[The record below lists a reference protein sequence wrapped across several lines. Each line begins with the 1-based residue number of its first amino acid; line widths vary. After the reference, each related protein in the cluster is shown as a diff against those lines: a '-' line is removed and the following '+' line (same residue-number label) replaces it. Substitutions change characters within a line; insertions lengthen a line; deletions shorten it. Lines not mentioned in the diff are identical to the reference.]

1 MKKSITTRF
10 RIAAATVLLLG
21 TGTPL
26 DAQVTTRHF
35 VFFAHERERIN
46 DTAFINHP
54 NLAGAQL
61 KYTWR
66 ELEPTRDHYDF
77 ANVRA
82 DLATL
87 EKHGKKLWIQLQDVS
102 FSDRQVVPD
111 YLLVD
116 TAFHG
121 GVAREQE
128 AGRFSGLAARRWD
141 PAVRERFARLLRELG
156 REFDGRIEGVN
167 LAETAV
173 GFPDPQQFPS
183 GFTHESYAHGVRE
196 IMSAARAAF
205 PKSHVVVYANFMPG
219 GKGYLAEVYAH
230 AERIGVGVG
239 GPDILPYRPF
249 QRKNSLALIAA
260 RGPKVIAA
268 MAVQDGN
275 LADRNRETGQPITV
289 AELMAFAT
297 RELRLE
303 YIFWG
308 TEEPYYS
315 SAVLPFL
322 R

>member
-1 MKKSITTRF
+1 MRSGKPLFWTAI
-10 RIAAATVLLLG
+10 LLLMG
-21 TGTPL
+21 GGATL
-26 DAQVTTRHF
+26 SAQTTARHYI
-35 VFFAHERERIN
+35 FFAHERERIT

-66 ELEPTRDHYDF
+66 ELEPTRDNYDF
-77 ANVRA
+77 SNLRA

-102 FSDRQVVPD
+102 FSEKQVVPE
-111 YLLVD
+111 YLLAD

-121 GVAREQE
+121 GVAREYE
-128 AGRFSGLAARRWD
+128 DGRFAGLAARRWD
-141 PAVRERFARLLRELG
+141 PAVRERFAGLLRALG
-156 REFDGRIEGVN
+156 REFDGRIEGIN

-173 GFPDPQQFPS
+173 GFHDPQQFPA

-196 IMSAARAAF
+196 IMTAAKAAF

-219 GKGYLAEVYAH
+219 GERYLATVYAH
-230 AERIGVGVG
+230 AERAGVGVG
-239 GPDILPYRPF
+239 GPDILPHRPF
-249 QRKNSLALIAA
+249 QQMNSLPLIAA
-260 RGPKVIAA
+260 RGEKVIAA

-275 LADRNRETGQPITV
+275 LADRNRKTGERISVP
-289 AELMAFAT
+289 ELAAYAT
-297 RELRLE
+297 QKLRLN

-315 SAVLPFL
+315 SAFLPLL